1 MTGFTH
7 KKILTL
13 ALAFVLALSFTPLQ
27 AQKPPEKANRKK
39 IYSVDP
45 IYPEMLK
52 RSNIGGVV
60 RLLLMISPKGS
71 VDTVNQLG
79 GNAALVEAAT
89 NAVKKWKYAPA
100 DAETTQ
106 EVSITFDPHSYQ

>member
-1 MTGFTH
+1 MTGITD

-13 ALAFVLALSFTPLQ
+13 ALAFVLALSLTPLQ
-27 AQKPPEKANRKK
+27 AQKAEKSSRKK

-45 IYPEMLK
+45 VYPEMLK
-52 RSNIGGVV
+52 RSSIGGVV
-60 RLLLMISPKGS
+60 RLLIVVSPKGS

-106 EVSITFDPHSYQ
+106 EVSITFDPHR

>member
-7 KKILTL
+7 KNILTL
-13 ALAFVLALSFTPLQ
+13 ALALVLALSFTPLQ
-27 AQKPPEKANRKK
+27 AQKAEKANRKK

-45 IYPEMLK
+45 VYPEMLK

-60 RLLLMISPKGS
+60 RLLVVISPKGT

-100 DAETTQ
+100 DSETTQ
-106 EVSITFDPHSYQ
+106 EVSITFDPHTYK

>member
-1 MTGFTH
+1 MIGCSH
-7 KKILTL
+7 KKFLTL
-13 ALAFVLALSFTPLQ
+13 ALAIVLAPSLTPLH
-27 AQKPPEKANRKK
+27 AQKPAEKANRKK

-60 RLLLMISPKGS
+60 RLVVLISPKGT

-89 NAVKKWKYAPA
+89 NAVKKWKFAPA

-106 EVSITFDPHSYQ
+106 EVSITFDPHN

>member
-13 ALAFVLALSFTPLQ
+13 ALAFSFALSVTPLN
-27 AQKPPEKANRKK
+27 AQKPEKTNRRK
-39 IYSVDP
+39 IYSVNP
-45 IYPEMLK
+45 VYPELLK

-60 RLLLMISPKGS
+60 RLLLVISPKGS

-100 DAETTQ
+100 DTEATQ
-106 EVSITFDPHSYQ
+106 EVSITFDPHSN

>member
-1 MTGFTH
+1 MIGFTH
-7 KKILTL
+7 KKILMPAL
-13 ALAFVLALSFTPLQ
+13 ALVLALFLNPLH

-39 IYSVDP
+39 IYSIEPV
-45 IYPEMLK
+45 YPEMLK

-60 RLLLMISPKGS
+60 RLLVVISPKGS

-89 NAVKKWKYAPA
+89 NAVKKWKYAPG

>member
-1 MTGFTH
+1 MTGITH
-7 KKILTL
+7 KKILTM
-13 ALAFVLALSFTPLQ
+13 ALAFVLTLALNPLQ
-27 AQKPPEKANRKK
+27 AQKAEKPNRKK
-39 IYSVDP
+39 VYSVDP
-45 IYPEMLK
+45 VYPEMLK

-60 RLLLMISPKGS
+60 RLLIVISPKGT

-89 NAVKKWKYAPA
+89 TAVKRWKYAPA

-106 EVSITFDPHSYQ
+106 EVSITFDAHR

>member
-1 MTGFTH
+1 MIGFTH

-13 ALAFVLALSFTPLQ
+13 ALAFVLALSLTPLQ

-45 IYPEMLK
+45 VYPEMLK

-60 RLLLMISPKGS
+60 RLLVLISPKGT

-89 NAVKKWKYAPA
+89 TAVKKWKYAPA
-100 DAETTQ
+100 EAETTQ
-106 EVSITFDPHSYQ
+106 EVSITFDPRNYQ

>member
-1 MTGFTH
+1 MTGFTS

-13 ALAFVLALSFTPLQ
+13 ALACVLTLPIALLQ
-27 AQKPPEKANRKK
+27 AQKTPEKANRKK
-39 IYSVDP
+39 VYSVEPD
-45 IYPEMLK
+45 YPEMLK

-60 RLLLMISPKGS
+60 RLLIVVSPRGT

-89 NAVKKWKYAPA
+89 NAVKKWRYAPA

-106 EVSITFDPHSYQ
+106 EVSITFDPHSDR

>member
-7 KKILTL
+7 KKILML
-13 ALAFVLALSFTPLQ
+13 ASIFVLTLSLTALN
-27 AQKPPEKANRKK
+27 AQKTPEKANRKK
-39 IYSVDP
+39 IYSVEP

-60 RLLLMISPKGS
+60 RLLVLISPKGT

-100 DAETTQ
+100 ESETTQ
-106 EVSITFDPHSYQ
+106 EVSIAFDPHSY

>member
-1 MTGFTH
+1 MTGCTY
-7 KKILTL
+7 KKILMMAV
-13 ALAFVLALSFTPLQ
+13 ALVLALSIIPVH
-27 AQKPPEKANRKK
+27 AQKTEKSSRKK
-39 IYSVDP
+39 VYSVEP
-45 IYPEMLK
+45 VYPEMLR

-60 RLLLMISPKGS
+60 RLLVVISPKGT
-71 VDTVNQLG
+71 VETVNQLG

-100 DAETTQ
+100 EAETTQ

>member
-1 MTGFTH
+1 MTRFTH

-13 ALAFVLALSFTPLQ
+13 ALAFVLALSLTPLQ

-45 IYPEMLK
+45 VYPEMLK

-60 RLLLMISPKGS
+60 RLLVLISPKGS

-100 DAETTQ
+100 ETETTQ
-106 EVSITFDPHSYQ
+106 EISITFDPHNYQ

>member
-7 KKILTL
+7 TKILTL
-13 ALAFVLALSFTPLQ
+13 ALAFVLALSLTPLN
-27 AQKPPEKANRKK
+27 AQKPEKANRRK

-45 IYPEMLK
+45 VYPEMLK

-60 RLLLMISPKGS
+60 RLLVVISPKGS

-89 NAVKKWKYAPA
+89 SAVKKWKYTPA
-100 DAETTQ
+100 DAESTQ
-106 EVSITFDPHSYQ
+106 EVSITFDPHSN